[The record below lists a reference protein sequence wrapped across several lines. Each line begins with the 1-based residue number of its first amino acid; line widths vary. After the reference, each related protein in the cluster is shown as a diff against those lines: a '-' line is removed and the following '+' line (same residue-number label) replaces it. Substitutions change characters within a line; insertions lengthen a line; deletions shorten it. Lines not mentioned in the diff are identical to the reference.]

1 MKKEFSKLFDKLDN
15 RIFEKSDYTIV
26 VMNEDQVSYKEEI
39 SVKIDNPYEFDVS
52 SFLPN
57 TEVMSL
63 DRFYRLAAEL
73 IDHAQEKSGIEEVD
87 RIILTEEYPP
97 ERFDKTNNEIICFR
111 LLKREPAN
119 MNTKASGRPHRKS
132 TYYYDYNSP
141 LAPNRNILVESRP
154 VDHRIEFTCWAK
166 TNKEC
171 NKRAMWLEKLFINH
185 SWVFET
191 QGIERFHW
199 MDRGADTYMMSG
211 GQRLFYRPL
220 NFFVRFREFE
230 VKSNPIIKNIQTDI
244 INK

>member
-1 MKKEFSKLFDKLDN
+1 MKKEFSKLFDKLDDS
-15 RIFEKSDYTIV
+15 IFEKSDYTIV
-26 VMNEDQVSYKEEI
+26 VMNEDQVSYQEEI
-39 SVKIDNPYEFDVS
+39 SVKIDNPYEFDVNR
-52 SFLPN
+52 FLPN
-57 TEVMSL
+57 STNMTL
-63 DRFYRLAAEL
+63 DRFYRLACEL
-73 IDHAQEKSGIEEVD
+73 IDHAQEKSGVD
-87 RIILTEEYPP
+87 LEDRVILTEEYPP
-97 ERFDKTNNEIICFR
+97 ERFDKVGSEIICFR

-141 LAPNRNILVESRP
+141 HAPNRNILVESRP
-154 VDHRIEFTCWAK
+154 VDHKIEFTCWAK

-171 NKRAMWLEKLFINH
+171 NKRALWLEKLFINH
-185 SWVFET
+185 SWIFET

-199 MDRGADTYMMSG
+199 IDRGADTYMMSA

-230 VKSNPIIKNIQTDI
+230 VKSNPIIQNIQTDI